1 MSKVKRTSYLIIAL
15 LLYAVT
21 FNLLLRPNNLIV
33 GGMGGIALIIYKYF
47 NIDVSVTVFVASI
60 ICLIWGYLLL
70 EKKIAVQSGLAAILF
85 PLAITLTSSITSYIK
100 IDYNDILV
108 VAIFSGLMLGVCNGI
123 IEKTGYLTGGTD
135 TLSKIISNE
144 FKLSKN
150 TAVIIVEGLI
160 IIGGLFAYGVEQFFN
175 AIIIVY
181 VMNIVGTKI
190 IYNLS
195 KNKVFYIYTDD
206 MKDVKKYIHLGLGYD
221 VTEMKN
227 LQPGHHQ
234 HILMTVVDTKD
245 YFKLKEGVIEIDP
258 YAKIIIYDSYEYF
271 ERHGKK
277 HQKKQL
283 IEEGKNEVF

>member
-1 MSKVKRTSYLIIAL
+1 MSKLTRTSYLIVAL

-33 GGMGGIALIIYKYF
+33 GGMGGIALIVYKYF
-47 NIDVSVTVFVASI
+47 SLDVSFTIFVASI

-70 EKKIAVQSGLAAILF
+70 EKKIAVQSALAAILF
-85 PLAITLTSSITSYIK
+85 PLAITLTSPIVNYIK

-108 VAIFSGLMLGVCNGI
+108 VAIFSGIMLGICNGI

-135 TLSKIISNE
+135 TLSKIISTE
-144 FKLSKN
+144 FKIDKN
-150 TAVIIVEGLI
+150 ISVIIVEGLI
-160 IIGGLFAYGVEQFFN
+160 IVAGLFTYGMDQFLN

-190 IYNLS
+190 INNLS

-227 LQPGHHQ
+227 LHPGHHQ

-245 YFKLKEGVIEIDP
+245 YYKLKEGVIEIDP
-258 YAKIIIYDSYEYF
+258 YAKIVIYDSYEYF
-271 ERHGKK
+271 ERQGKI

-283 IEEGKNEVF
+283 LEEGKHEIF